1 MSIIL
6 NAINYFWKLGYNEE
20 LADLYVKKYHDS
32 HSISI
37 DVAKEVM
44 NYGGQIRVS
53 DVTLAQFSQKNFIV
67 LEAVDRF
74 LRKKYRPDDIHI
86 GRNQMYDF
94 AIEANSGKV
103 FIAVQCME
111 WEEEYDVE
119 VSKLKSDHSLVQS
132 FFEKNIDVEYLC
144 AYTSRLKAGTI
155 ECRYIVF
162 PRTFG
167 VDSIMTYENGLFE
180 DGGQAYAPEFR
191 SVLGDGNT
199 LNQSIENGSDFE
211 ISNGILLRYVGN
223 KAHVVIP
230 EGVEKLSNSVFWNC
244 FTMEKIIIP
253 NTVSSLGGDT
263 FYNCENLSDLTIPEK
278 VVIMGDNP
286 FANCPKLN
294 LINKSPHFIFE
305 DGGLYNKEKTR
316 LIYCAIKLDSEVF
329 EVPDSVVSVSKHAFY
344 NCQNL
349 RTIIIPPS
357 VKIMENNPFSN
368 LPHMQL
374 KNNSPHFIF
383 RDGALYNKTMTTLFY
398 YEHATESR
406 NLIIPEGV
414 KIIGRHSFYNC
425 KTIETITIPRSV
437 EIIGYNPFTDCSS
450 LSLINYSPEFVYE
463 NGALYNK
470 DKTELIYYS
479 IPNLADIFVVPD
491 TVKKIGRSAFF
502 RCLNI
507 KKVVIP
513 EGVLKIERSAF
524 ANCTNLQEVAIPE
537 SIESLGEWAFL
548 NCGSL
553 NSLILPEGT
562 STEAHTFLNCSAKI
576 SWTKKSGQ

>member
-1 MSIIL
+1 MSLIL

-20 LADLYVKKYHDS
+20 VADLYVKKYHDS
-32 HSISI
+32 QSISI
-37 DVAKEVM
+37 DVAKEM
-44 NYGGQIRVS
+44 MDYGDHIRVS

-74 LRKKYRPDDIHI
+74 LRKKYRPDDTHI
-86 GRNQMYDF
+86 GRSPMYDF
-94 AIEANSGKV
+94 AIEDNSSRV

-111 WEEEYDVE
+111 WEEEYDVG

-132 FFEKNIDVEYLC
+132 FFEKNSDVEYLC

-167 VDSIMTYENGLFE
+167 VDTTIAYENGLFE
-180 DGGQAYAPEFR
+180 DGTQAYAPAFR

-199 LNQSIENGSDFE
+199 LSQSIEKGSDFE
-211 ISNGILLRYVGN
+211 ISNGILLRYAGT
-223 KAHVVIP
+223 KTHVVIP

-244 FTMEKIIIP
+244 LTMEKMTIP

-263 FYNCENLSDLTIPEK
+263 FYNCENLSDLTIPER

-305 DGGLYNKEKTR
+305 DGGLYNKDKTR
-316 LIYCAIKLDSEVF
+316 LIYCAINRESEVF
-329 EVPDSVVSVSKHAFY
+329 EVPDNVVSVSKHAFY

-349 RTIIIPPS
+349 RAIIIPPS

-368 LPHMQL
+368 LPNMQL
-374 KNNSPHFIF
+374 ENNSPHFIF

-425 KTIETITIPRSV
+425 KTIEAITIPRSM

-463 NGALYNK
+463 NGALYDKN
-470 DKTELIYYS
+470 KTELIYYS
-479 IPNLADIFVVPD
+479 IPNLADTFVVPD

-524 ANCTNLQEVAIPE
+524 ANCANLQEVSIPE
-537 SIESLGEWAFL
+537 SVESLGEWAFL
-548 NCGSL
+548 NCVKL
-553 NSLILPEGT
+553 NSITLPKDT
-562 STEAHTFLNCSAKI
+562 STETQTFHNCSAKI
-576 SWTKKSGQ
+576 GRVTK